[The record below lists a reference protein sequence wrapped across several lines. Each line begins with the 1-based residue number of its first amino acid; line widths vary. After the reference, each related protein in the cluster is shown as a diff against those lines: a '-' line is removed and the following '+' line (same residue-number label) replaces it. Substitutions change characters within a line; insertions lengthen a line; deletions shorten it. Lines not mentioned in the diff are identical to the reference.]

1 MVKYRKEM
9 SSEYARLPIS
19 AQGFPISDWFLL
31 TMLITHVTNVLKLA
45 SKMYP
50 VKSNSE
56 AKLGEQ
62 TLAL

>member
-31 TMLITHVTNVLKLA
+31 TTLITHVTKVLKLA
-45 SKMYP
+45 SKC
-50 VKSNSE
+50 
-56 AKLGEQ
+56 
-62 TLAL
+62 TLLKATVR